1 MKITQSF
8 KMALAAIFSN
18 KMRSFLT
25 MLGVIIGVFAV
36 VVLISIGQGATNSI
50 LSEFDSLGTN
60 LISVSVFSSRHSVD
74 ISEAESFRDLEGIE
88 YSAPVMS
95 GRSDVRHGG
104 ESLNVSI
111 NGTNEDFLPANKIEL
126 SSGRNLNRTD
136 MENRFNVAVIGY
148 DIADELFGYQD
159 VVGES
164 IRIKGMSF
172 QIIGVV
178 EKQAESI
185 MGSNNAMC
193 LIPASVGERLLQM
206 RGISEIVLAA
216 EEDADVMQ
224 VKSTAEAMLLDLVGE
239 DNYYIYSAQEM
250 LDIVDSTMAT
260 MTVMLGG
267 IAAISLLVGGIG
279 IMNIMLVSVTER
291 TREIGIRKAIGAKRR
306 NILSQFL
313 IEAVV
318 ITVMGG
324 LIAIALSHITLILVG
339 DAMNVDMAM
348 SPQTV
353 TLGIGFCVF
362 IGLLFGVYPAN
373 KASKL
378 NPIDALRHE

>member
-74 ISEAESFRDLEGIE
+74 ISEAEAFRDLEGIE

-95 GRSDVRHGG
+95 GRSDIRRGG
-104 ESLNVSI
+104 ESLNVSV
-111 NGTNEDFLPANKIEL
+111 NGTNEDYVLANKLAL

-159 VVGES
+159 VVGET
-164 IRIKGMSF
+164 IRIKGSSF
-172 QIIGVV
+172 QIIGVI

-206 RGISEIVLAA
+206 RGISEIMLAA
-216 EEDADVMQ
+216 EEGADVMQ
-224 VKSTAEAMLLDLVGE
+224 VKSTAEGVLLDLVGE

-324 LIAIALSHITLILVG
+324 LIAILLSHITLILVG